1 MPRSDAD
8 QPVTQPLIDRLI
20 DRERDRDRDRSI
32 PASATADPY
41 RTRSASVRGLKS
53 ALRRDLEW
61 LLNTRRNPYAAPD
74 SMAEVSQSLY
84 NYGLPDFSAMSA
96 DAPKD
101 RQRLQ
106 VEIERTIALFEPRL
120 RNIRVVLIEGTGV
133 GIRALRFQIE
143 GSLQMDPSPE
153 HVSFDGEL
161 QLASGEYQIRGER

>member
-120 RNIRVVLIEGTGV
+120 RNIRVVLIEGTGA

>member
-20 DRERDRDRDRSI
+20 DRDKDRDRDRSI
-32 PASATADPY
+32 PASPGSDPY
-41 RTRSASVRGLKS
+41 RTRSASVRGLKA

-61 LLNTRRNPYAAPD
+61 LLNTRRNPYAAPE
-74 SMAEVSQSLY
+74 SMADLSQSLY
-84 NYGLPDFSAMSA
+84 NYGLPDFSSYSA

-101 RQRLQ
+101 RQKLV
-106 VEIERTIALFEPRL
+106 VEIERTVALFEPRL
-120 RNIRVVLIEGTGV
+120 RNIRIQLVEGTGA
-133 GIRALRFQIE
+133 GTRALRFQIE

-161 QLASGEYQIRGER
+161 QLASGEYQIRGDR